1 VIGDEIKAQL
11 QEKEGRLPDAV
22 VACVGGGS
30 NSIGTFYPFIE
41 DASVKLYGVEAAGEG
56 IDSERHALAIN
67 KGKKGVLHGTKMYLI
82 QDDNHQIKLAHS
94 ISAGLDYPGVGPEH
108 SYYHDIGRVDYVT
121 ADDKEAMEALVRFT
135 KAEGIIPAIESAH
148 ALSYVEKLAP
158 QMNKDDI
165 LVVTVS
171 GRGDKDMETIKH
183 YMEEKEA

>member
-1 VIGDEIKAQL
+1 
-11 QEKEGRLPDAV
+11 
-22 VACVGGGS
+22 
-30 NSIGTFYPFIE
+30 
-41 DASVKLYGVEAAGEG
+41 
-56 IDSERHALAIN
+56 
-67 KGKKGVLHGTKMYLI
+67 MYLI

-108 SYYHDIGRVDYVT
+108 SYYHDIGRADYVT

-158 QMNKDDI
+158 QLDKDDI